1 MTVPHQRTGPLATGI
16 HWHDGRAHLALTGPG
31 DEQSRQP
38 LPLGAPTG
46 WRLTGPRTCVGI
58 RRKTG
63 RRTPCPTLAPLP
75 ATAPRSQCE
84 ACALADPG
92 RKLARDQAMDDPRPF
107 SLYLAW
113 FGPGLVKVGLTAT
126 ERRAARLADQG
137 APMFT
142 WLGHGPLI
150 PVRGTERRCS
160 ATGTVRE
167 RIPHRA
173 KTTAWWRPRELDSP
187 AELVAA
193 HTRLTTL
200 LPDTMTPAP
209 CDVQDLSRFY
219 GLTDAPPPTRDQ
231 VTGLTENALLYGEL
245 TCVAG
250 HDALIT
256 TDTGPLFVDL
266 RLLTGWHLTPARGA
280 PSGLTLKPL
289 DTGRAPD
296 GSVQEGLF

>member
-1 MTVPHQRTGPLATGI
+1 MTVPPPRTGLLATGI
-16 HWHDGRAHLALTGPG
+16 RWRDGRANLVLTDPA
-31 DEQSRQP
+31 DEQTLQP
-38 LPLGAPTG
+38 LTPGTIAG
-46 WRLTGPRTCVGI
+46 WRLDGPRTCVGI
-58 RRKTG
+58 RAKAG
-63 RRTPCPTLAPLP
+63 RRVPCPRSTALP
-75 ATAPRSQCE
+75 ETAPRAQCE
-84 ACALADPG
+84 RCALADPS
-92 RKLARDQAMDDPRPF
+92 RALARDQAMDDPRPF

-142 WLGHGPLI
+142 WLAHGPLVA
-150 PVRGTERRCS
+150 VRGTERKCS

-173 KTTAWWRPRELDSP
+173 KAAAWWRPRVAGPPQELAD
-187 AELVAA
+187 A
-193 HTRLTTL
+193 HARLTPL
-200 LPDTMTPAP
+200 LPDTLTPAP
-209 CDVQDLSRFY
+209 CDIQDLTGFY

-231 VTGLTENALLYGEL
+231 AASLAQDALLHGEF

-266 RLLTGWHLTPARGA
+266 RLLTGWHLTPDRGRT
-280 PSGLTLKPL
+280 SGVTVKPL

-296 GSVQEGLF
+296 GSVQEELF

>member
-1 MTVPHQRTGPLATGI
+1 MIVPRQRTGLLATGI
-16 HWHDGRAHLALTGPG
+16 RWHDGRPYLVLIDAADVESLQVLAPG
-31 DEQSRQP
+31 TT
-38 LPLGAPTG
+38 TG
-46 WRLTGPRTCVGI
+46 WRLAGPRTCVGI
-58 RRKTG
+58 RRKSG
-63 RRTPCPTLAPLP
+63 RRVPCPMLAPLP
-75 ATAPRSQCE
+75 ATAPRSQCD
-84 ACALADPG
+84 ACASADPG

-142 WLGHGPLI
+142 WLAHGPLVPI
-150 PVRGTERRCS
+150 RSTERACS

-167 RIPHRA
+167 RIPHKA
-173 KTTAWWRPRELDSP
+173 KAAAWWRTRTPGPP
-187 AELVAA
+187 AELADA
-193 HTRLTTL
+193 HARLIPL
-200 LPDTMTPAP
+200 LPDTLTSAP
-209 CDVQDLSRFY
+209 CDIQDLTRFY
-219 GLTDAPPPTRDQ
+219 GLTDPPPPTRDQ
-231 VTGLTENALLYGEL
+231 VAGLAQDALLHGEF

-266 RLLTGWHLTPARGA
+266 RLLTGWQLTPARGRPRGIA
-280 PSGLTLKPL
+280 VKPL
-289 DTGRAPD
+289 ETGRAPD

>member
-1 MTVPHQRTGPLATGI
+1 MTVPHQRPGLLATGI
-16 HWHDGRAHLALTGPG
+16 RWNDGRPHLVLTDPA
-31 DEQSRQP
+31 DEQTLHP
-38 LPLGAPTG
+38 LAPGTTAG
-46 WRLTGPRTCVGI
+46 WRLSGPRTCVGI

-63 RRTPCPTLAPLP
+63 RRVACPTLAPLP
-75 ATAPRSQCE
+75 PTAARSQCD

-142 WLGHGPLI
+142 WLAHGPLVPI
-150 PVRGTERRCS
+150 RSTERKCS

-173 KTTAWWRPRELDSP
+173 KAAAWWRTRTPGPPTEL
-187 AELVAA
+187 AQA
-193 HTRLTTL
+193 HARLTPL
-200 LPDTMTPAP
+200 LPDTLTPAE
-209 CDVQDLSRFY
+209 CDIQDLTRFY
-219 GLTDAPPPTRDQ
+219 GLTDPPPPTRDQ
-231 VTGLTENALLYGEL
+231 VAALAQDAVLHGEF

-266 RLLTGWHLTPARGA
+266 RLLTGWRLTPDRGRT
-280 PSGLTLKPL
+280 SGVAVKPL
-289 DTGRAPD
+289 DTGMAPD